1 MGLKC
6 FPAVKQLKQLNS
18 NSFPM
23 KQLLTIIFIGFS
35 ISLLAQEKVSFLLPP
50 SSPEA
55 SFTQQ
60 LVNGEITV
68 TYSRPLA
75 RGRKIFG
82 ELVPFD
88 SLWRTGASNATSIH
102 LSEEII
108 AGDKLLHAGRYSL
121 FTIPGE
127 KEWTI
132 IINADT
138 TLHGTIGYDSKKDV
152 HRFKAQSVRSENF
165 HEAFTIDISELTSRG
180 DAFLTLSWENTLV
193 KVSLKSPVDKKVM
206 AEINTRLINNSEQEP
221 ELFYQ
226 AANYYYTTGR
236 DLKRAAAW
244 AAEAEKAD
252 KENFDYPN
260 LLQKILADLKDY
272 KAAIPVAK
280 RAIELGEKKKM
291 TNAVTALKKRVAEW
305 ESK

>member
-1 MGLKC
+1 
-6 FPAVKQLKQLNS
+6 
-18 NSFPM
+18 M
-23 KQLLTIIFIGFS
+23 KQLLTILFIGFS
-35 ISLLAQEKVSFLLPP
+35 SSLFSQEKVSFLTPP
-50 SSPEA
+50 PSPEA

-75 RGRKIFG
+75 RGRKVFG
-82 ELVPFD
+82 GLVPFD
-88 SLWRTGASNATSIH
+88 SLWRTGASGATTIH
-102 LSEEII
+102 ITEEII
-108 AGDKLLHAGRYSL
+108 IGDKTLNAGKYAL

-138 TLHGTIGYDSKKDV
+138 TLHGAFGYDSKKDI
-152 HRFKAQSVRSENF
+152 HRFKVKSEKAHSF
-165 HEAFTIDISELTSRG
+165 SEAFTIDLNEITNKGGGFLNLT
-180 DAFLTLSWENTLV
+180 WENTAI
-193 KVSLKSPVDKKVM
+193 KIPLKSPVDEKVM
-206 AEINTRLINNSEQEP
+206 AEINTRLINGKEQNAD
-221 ELFYQ
+221 LFYQ
-226 AANYYYTTGR
+226 SANYYYATGR
-236 DLKRAAAW
+236 DLKQAAMW

-252 KENFDYPN
+252 KENFNYPN

-280 RAIELGEKKKM
+280 RAIVLGEKKNM
-291 TNAVTALKKRVAEW
+291 TNAVAALKKRIAEW

>member
-1 MGLKC
+1 
-6 FPAVKQLKQLNS
+6 
-18 NSFPM
+18 M
-23 KQLLTIIFIGFS
+23 KQLLTIILIGFS
-35 ISLLAQEKVSFLLPP
+35 TSVFSQEKVSFLTPP
-50 SSPEA
+50 PSPEA

-82 ELVPFD
+82 GLVPFD
-88 SLWRTGASNATSIH
+88 SLWRTGASGATTIH
-102 LSEEII
+102 LTEEFII
-108 AGDKLLHAGRYSL
+108 GNMNLKAGKYAL
-121 FTIPGE
+121 FTIPAE

-138 TLHGTIGYDSKKDV
+138 TLHGAFGYDSKKDIY
-152 HRFKAQSVRSENF
+152 RFKVQPVKADKF
-165 HEAFTIDISELTSRG
+165 HEAFTIDANEITRTG
-180 DAFLTLSWENTLV
+180 DAVLSLSWENTVV
-193 KVSLKSPVDKKVM
+193 KIPLKSPVDEKVM
-206 AEINTRLINNSEQEP
+206 AEINTRLINDKEQNS

-226 AANYYYTTGR
+226 AANYYYATGR
-236 DLKRAAAW
+236 DLKQAAVW

-252 KENFDYPN
+252 KENFNYPN
-260 LLQKILADLKDY
+260 LLQKILADLKDC

-280 RAIELGEKKKM
+280 RAIVLGEKKKM
-291 TNAVTALKKRVAEW
+291 TNAVNALKKRVAEW